1 MSELGATAE
10 SSNNPSQQIVGGG
23 KQGNGDANP
32 PQEPGNLISPHA
44 KNSTKTLGSRRD
56 SQVNSGS
63 DTDSQASSKRSS
75 PFKITKVPSK
85 KKAKIAFRRGKKRI
99 ADDVV
104 TRFQFADCFGVG
116 VKVLTRDT
124 VETVLNMD
132 CPSKPETPSEI
143 KAVSEMCCYGGL
155 DLPSHIHGAGG
166 SDVTLGTKLV
176 YSSMPISDNKGSIT
190 RFADHH
196 DTKYNKK
203 ADPGGESK
211 GGVSTEMDTAKIGV
225 MARQLGLGVNVKVD
239 LEDTPDEVHEGWK
252 RKLLEAHADTQK
264 YSCGMD
270 VAVFEE
276 NRLRWHVWNQ
286 VERLGLADKFT
297 MPPRS
302 KNFENLKRYIR
313 AGKLK
318 RAILQLDYE
327 GMSYIEK
334 KDNRKSN
341 SLKGMVIEKYLGEE
355 DDGFDS
361 GVDSFQV

>member
-1 MSELGATAE
+1 MNGGL
-10 SSNNPSQQIVGGG
+10 SSNLSQQGVDGVGGA
-23 KQGNGDANP
+23 QGQAAFVSP
-32 PQEPGNLISPHA
+32 QAKKPAEAVAAHREPQEGVGDES
-44 KNSTKTLGSRRD
+44 D
-56 SQVNSGS
+56 SQS
-63 DTDSQASSKRSS
+63 SSKRSS
-75 PFKITKVPSK
+75 SFKVKKAPSK
-85 KKAKIAFRRGKKRI
+85 KKAKVAFRRGKKRI

-104 TRFQFADCFGVG
+104 TRFQYADCFGVG

-132 CPSKPETPSEI
+132 CPSKPETPAEV

-176 YSSMPISDNKGSIT
+176 YSSMPISDNKGSIM

-196 DTKYNKK
+196 DTEYNKK
-203 ADPGGESK
+203 ADPRGESK

-239 LEDTPDEVHEGWK
+239 LEATPDEIHEGWK

-318 RAILQLDYE
+318 RAVMQLDYE

-334 KDNRKSN
+334 KDNQKSN
-341 SLKGMVIEKYLGEE
+341 SLKGMVIGEYLDGEE
-355 DDGFDS
+355 DGFDS
-361 GVDSFQV
+361 GVDSFHV